1 MAGYFWQIVINNAF
15 VMLIYATAGILVL
28 RITKSELA
36 VWAPWGVFALHCLK
50 ILYDLAYTA
59 SATGWLM
66 PLALTLPHGCLEIPA
81 LALSCW
87 TGSELVR
94 GRRQFAVALLCLA
107 LMVAGAAVET
117 WVTPAPFLA
126 WQ

>member
-1 MAGYFWQIVINNAF
+1 MAGYFWQIVLNNAF

-28 RITKSELA
+28 RITKSKLA
-36 VWAPWGVFALHCLK
+36 VWAPWGVFALHCQA
-50 ILYDLAYTA
+50 ILSHLAEIA
-59 SATGWLM
+59 SDTGWLM
-66 PLALTLPHGCLEIPA
+66 PLALTLPHGCIEIPA

-87 TGSELVR
+87 VGSELVQ
-94 GRRQFAVALLCLA
+94 GRRQFVAALLCLV

-117 WVTPAPFLA
+117 WVTPCPFPA